1 MIGRWT
7 HLMLRSMAPEFAE
20 PMMKEV
26 FGQDFDY
33 HAVRNRRKELMAVYM
48 ETHPVEKKPGA
59 DELLTLSE
67 ESLLQN
73 SSGDGQW

>member
-26 FGQDFDY
+26 FGQD
-33 HAVRNRRKELMAVYM
+33 LIIMLCG
-48 ETHPVEKKPGA
+48 TGA
-59 DELLTLSE
+59 RS
-67 ESLLQN
+67 
-73 SSGDGQW
+73 